1 MSRMNIRALTTLA
14 AVLLAACPLASC
26 AHKSAVNTVS
36 SGANQRTTGGVS
48 LVPAGVVYYGKLAQM
63 IDTKTS
69 SDKDTFTLDEVRS
82 SDKSLTGATIDG
94 HLENVSAAGP
104 MRRPSLTLV
113 FDDIRMADGTKA
125 PVNVQLI
132 STGQFDP
139 KTHHLRTIG
148 MMIGGAIAGHEA
160 ARRAGIGHGALLG
173 AAGGYVLSQQLKTN
187 ISVPA
192 GSVVELKFVSP
203 VRGGSAEG
211 SPTGS

>member
-1 MSRMNIRALTTLA
+1 MNSRRLA
-14 AVLLAACPLASC
+14 TIAGALLATCAFAAC

-36 SGANQRTTGGVS
+36 SGANQQAAGDV
-48 LVPAGVVYYGKLAQM
+48 LVPVGVVYYGKLEQP

-69 SDKDTFTLDEVRS
+69 KDNDAFALGEVRS
-82 SDKSLTGATIDG
+82 SDKSLTDATIDG
-94 HLENVSAAGP
+94 HLENVSAAGT
-104 MRRPSLTLV
+104 MRKPSLTLV

-132 STGQFDP
+132 STGQFNP

-148 MMIGGAIAGHEA
+148 LMIGGAITGHEA
-160 ARRAGIGHGALLG
+160 AKRTGMGHGALLG
-173 AAGGYVLSQQLKTN
+173 AAGAYVLSQQLKTN

-203 VRGGSAEG
+203 VTSGSAHGNPSG
-211 SPTGS
+211 S